1 MNTFTSIIADRLGLE
16 SKKVENTL
24 TLLEEG
30 CTIPFISRYRK
41 EKTGGLDE
49 VMIGEISE
57 WRDRLTELTKRK
69 ETVCKTIDEQG
80 KMTEELKRRIDETW
94 DAATL
99 EDIYLPYKPKRRTRA
114 QIAREQGLEPLSQ
127 LVMLQREQDI
137 EGVARRF
144 VKGDVKN
151 VTTALKGAQDIIAET
166 VSENEQSRRLVR
178 GVFSREAVITSKVVP
193 SKKEEDGAAK
203 YADYFDLSEPLR
215 RCPGNRLLA
224 MRRGENEGFLRVSIS
239 IDSAEVIE
247 RLQRHYVKGSGKCA
261 QLVSEAVEDAYKRLI
276 EPSVENEFAAAS
288 KEKADE
294 EAIGVFVEN
303 LRQLLLAA
311 PLGRQRVMGV
321 DPGIRT
327 GCKVVCLDEQGNLL
341 FHDVVYPFP
350 PHDNRLAAQE
360 KFGTIAL
367 RYDVQAIA
375 VGNGTASRE
384 TADILRS
391 LSQGGTKL
399 PVYVVSEDGA
409 SVYSASKTAREEF
422 PNEDVT
428 VRGAISIG
436 RRLMDPLAELVK
448 IDPKSIGVGQYQ
460 HDVDQ
465 TKLRKSLD
473 TTVESCVNLVGVNV
487 NTASVHLLTY
497 ISGLG
502 ATLAKNIVEY
512 RRENGAFASRAQLKK
527 VPRLGPSAFEQ
538 CVGFMRIPGAR
549 NPLDNSAVHPER
561 YALVEQM
568 ANDCGC
574 AVVDLIGKSERLKQ
588 IDLKRYVS
596 GEVGLPTLTD
606 IIHELEKPGRD
617 PREELEEFNFDE
629 RVHEVSDLIPGMIL
643 PGIVTNI
650 TKFGAFVDI
659 GVHQD
664 GLVHI
669 SQLANHFMSDPAEI
683 VKLHQHVHVRV
694 LEIDIRRNRISLSMR
709 D

>member
-16 SKKVENTL
+16 AKKVENTL

-144 VKGDVKN
+144 VKGDVKD
-151 VTTALKGAQDIIAET
+151 VTAALKGAQDIIAET

-247 RLQRHYVKGSGKCA
+247 RLQRHYVKGGGKCA

-294 EAIGVFVEN
+294 EAIGVFAEN

-327 GCKVVCLDEQGNLL
+327 GCKVV
-341 FHDVVYPFP
+341 
-350 PHDNRLAAQE
+350 
-360 KFGTIAL
+360 
-367 RYDVQAIA
+367 
-375 VGNGTASRE
+375 
-384 TADILRS
+384 
-391 LSQGGTKL
+391 
-399 PVYVVSEDGA
+399 
-409 SVYSASKTAREEF
+409 
-422 PNEDVT
+422 
-428 VRGAISIG
+428 
-436 RRLMDPLAELVK
+436 
-448 IDPKSIGVGQYQ
+448 
-460 HDVDQ
+460 
-465 TKLRKSLD
+465 
-473 TTVESCVNLVGVNV
+473 
-487 NTASVHLLTY
+487 
-497 ISGLG
+497 
-502 ATLAKNIVEY
+502 
-512 RRENGAFASRAQLKK
+512 
-527 VPRLGPSAFEQ
+527 
-538 CVGFMRIPGAR
+538 
-549 NPLDNSAVHPER
+549 
-561 YALVEQM
+561 
-568 ANDCGC
+568 
-574 AVVDLIGKSERLKQ
+574 
-588 IDLKRYVS
+588 
-596 GEVGLPTLTD
+596 
-606 IIHELEKPGRD
+606 
-617 PREELEEFNFDE
+617 
-629 RVHEVSDLIPGMIL
+629 
-643 PGIVTNI
+643 
-650 TKFGAFVDI
+650 
-659 GVHQD
+659 
-664 GLVHI
+664 
-669 SQLANHFMSDPAEI
+669 
-683 VKLHQHVHVRV
+683 
-694 LEIDIRRNRISLSMR
+694 
-709 D
+709 